1 MKPYINMVFAYRT
14 RATAS
19 FNLDIAYKAG
29 VRVGGG
35 VRNGNAFIDFKPFWK
50 EEMRMSYQVG
60 LDVDFLAGIKPGLLV
75 GIWVR
80 M

>member
-1 MKPYINMVFAYRT
+1 MVFAYSA
-14 RATAS
+14 RATAV
-19 FNLDIAYKAG
+19 FTLDVAYKAG

-35 VRNGNAFIDFKPFWK
+35 VRNGNAFMDFKPFWR
-50 EEMRMSYQVG
+50 EETRMKYDRE

-80 M
+80 MSLTR